1 LNLQIPP
8 ANPGQ
13 GDYRQ
18 VNSQLQQFGMC
29 ECRFRK
35 MLFMNRGGKTG
46 PSSDGPARSSHRDM
60 ATLGI
65 AAHDAAREDTAE

>member
-1 LNLQIPP
+1 
-8 ANPGQ
+8 
-13 GDYRQ
+13 
-18 VNSQLQQFGMC
+18 
-29 ECRFRK
+29 